1 MKECANTG
9 VGCEKSGKHN
19 TRKYVSGIANW
30 LSALVKN
37 KYSCVAAPI
46 GRKTEKNHTKGAIPL
61 LRVNEKVRQE
71 AVELLKTL
79 IGIKSANPP
88 GNENEIATVVKEFL
102 VKNGIDA
109 TLVPLEKER
118 SSVVARIPGAGSGSI
133 VMCGHLDTVNADEQ
147 KWSVPPFEP
156 RINQQRMWG
165 LGSADMKSGV
175 VVILEMAKL
184 IAQNNLTLK
193 KDLVLALTADEESAY
208 RGAASVTESGLI
220 DDAQFLII
228 AEPTAGNVYCGQK
241 GELWLEVVF
250 SGKAA
255 HGSLPELGINT
266 VLPAAR
272 FCLDLAKAA
281 NTFREHVGRG
291 HSTVNIGQF
300 NGGWQVNIVP
310 DTTKVRLDSR
320 VVSDEEKHMVVD
332 LVQRLG
338 EKAITDTGAKFKAKT
353 LTYRP
358 PIVSDT
364 SNPYM
369 QSFLKAA
376 AGDYSRAEME
386 IAPYSTDG
394 VAIIPKL
401 GIPMVVYGPG
411 DIAQAHQPD
420 EFLEL
425 FSLYEALDVFTRFFN
440 GLVSR

>member
-1 MKECANTG
+1 MTG
-9 VGCEKSGKHN
+9 V
-19 TRKYVSGIANW
+19 V
-30 LSALVKN
+30 
-37 KYSCVAAPI
+37 
-46 GRKTEKNHTKGAIPL
+46 PL
-61 LRVNEKVRQE
+61 LRIDEEVRQE
-71 AVELLKTL
+71 AVELLQTL
-79 IGIKSANPP
+79 VGIRSANPP
-88 GNENEIATVVKEFL
+88 GSENEIATVVKEFL
-102 VKNGIDA
+102 VKNGIDV
-109 TLVPLEKER
+109 TIVPLEKGR
-118 SSVVARIPGAGSGSI
+118 SSVVARIRGAGSGS
-133 VMCGHLDTVNADEQ
+133 VVLCGHLDTVNANEQ

-156 RINQQRMWG
+156 RIDQERMWG

-228 AEPTAGNVYCGQK
+228 AEPTAGKVYCGQK
-241 GELWLEVVF
+241 GELWLEVEF

-255 HGSLPELGINT
+255 HGSLPDLGVNAI
-266 VLPAAR
+266 LPAAR
-272 FCLDLAKAA
+272 FCLDLAEAA

-320 VVSDEEKHMVVD
+320 VVSDEEKRMVVD

-338 EKAITDTGAKFKAKT
+338 QEAIANTGAGFRAKT
-353 LTYRP
+353 IAYRP

-364 SNPYM
+364 SNPYV
-369 QSFLKAA
+369 QSFLEAA
-376 AGDYSRAEME
+376 AGNHSQAEMK

-394 VAIIPKL
+394 VAIIPRL

-411 DIAQAHQPD
+411 NIAQAHRPD

-425 FSLYEALDVFTRFFN
+425 FSLYEALDVFARFFN